1 MGSPPRGRAYGR
13 KNAIVRQIYAV
24 SALQEVTQG
33 KMTYDE
39 MKKMLDGL
47 KQKKRLLRSV
57 QRQIEETREQIDC
70 LNGRD
75 YGGTAVQ
82 GGVKEP
88 AAERFVEH
96 LGRLEKRYAEL
107 MTEVFAAED
116 YISEHLPALSEI
128 EQAIIIDRY
137 MGNKSW
143 RRIQQEYHY
152 EERQPYNILKK
163 AIEKLAKAKRVQ

>member
-1 MGSPPRGRAYGR
+1 
-13 KNAIVRQIYAV
+13 
-24 SALQEVTQG
+24 
-33 KMTYDE
+33 MTYDE
-39 MKKMLDGL
+39 MKLMLDGL

-82 GGVKEP
+82 GGIKEP

-96 LGRLEKRYAEL
+96 REKIESRYKNL
-107 MTEVFAAED
+107 MAEVFAVED
-116 YISEHLPALSEI
+116 YISEHLPVLSEI

-152 EERQPYNILKK
+152 EDRQPYRIAER
-163 AIEKLAKAKRVQ
+163 AIQKLAGVWQEDSK

>member
-1 MGSPPRGRAYGR
+1 
-13 KNAIVRQIYAV
+13 
-24 SALQEVTQG
+24 
-33 KMTYDE
+33 MTYDE
-39 MKKMLDGL
+39 MKSMLDGL

-96 LGRLEKRYAEL
+96 REKIESRYKNL
-107 MTEVFAAED
+107 MAEVFAAED
-116 YISEHLPALSEI
+116 YISEHLSALSEI

-152 EERQPYNILKK
+152 EDRQPYRIAER
-163 AIEKLAKAKRVQ
+163 AIQKLAGAWKDDSK

>member
-1 MGSPPRGRAYGR
+1 
-13 KNAIVRQIYAV
+13 
-24 SALQEVTQG
+24 
-33 KMTYDE
+33 MTYEE

-47 KQKKRLLRSV
+47 KQKKRLMRSV
-57 QRQIEETREQIDC
+57 QQQIEEAREQIDC

-75 YGGTAVQ
+75 YGGAAVQ

-88 AAERFVEH
+88 AAERFIEH
-96 LGRLEKRYAEL
+96 LERLEKRYETL
-107 MTEVFAAED
+107 MTEVFSAED
-116 YISEHLPALSEI
+116 YISEHMSALSEI

-152 EERQPYNILKK
+152 EDRQPYRIAER
-163 AIEKLAKAKRVQ
+163 AIQKLAGTWEEDSK

>member
-1 MGSPPRGRAYGR
+1 
-13 KNAIVRQIYAV
+13 
-24 SALQEVTQG
+24 
-33 KMTYDE
+33 MTYDE
-39 MKKMLDGL
+39 MKSMLDGL

-75 YGGTAVQ
+75 YGNTAVQ
-82 GGVKEP
+82 GGIKEP

-96 LGRLEKRYAEL
+96 REKIESRYKNL
-107 MTEVFAAED
+107 MAEVFAVED
-116 YISEHLPALSEI
+116 YISEHLPVLSEI

-152 EERQPYNILKK
+152 EDRQPYRIAER
-163 AIEKLAKAKRVQ
+163 AIQKLAGVWQEDSK

>member
-1 MGSPPRGRAYGR
+1 
-13 KNAIVRQIYAV
+13 
-24 SALQEVTQG
+24 
-33 KMTYDE
+33 MTYDE
-39 MKKMLDGL
+39 MKAMLDGL
-47 KQKKRLLRSV
+47 KQKKRLMRSV

-96 LGRLEKRYAEL
+96 REKIESRYKNL
-107 MTEVFAAED
+107 MAEVFAAED
-116 YISEHLPALSEI
+116 YISEHLSTLSEI

-152 EERQPYNILKK
+152 GEAQPYR
-163 AIEKLAKAKRVQ
+163 IEKTAIKKLAAAWKDDSK

>member
-1 MGSPPRGRAYGR
+1 
-13 KNAIVRQIYAV
+13 
-24 SALQEVTQG
+24 
-33 KMTYDE
+33 MTYEE

-47 KQKKRLLRSV
+47 KQKKRLMRSV
-57 QRQIEETREQIDC
+57 QQQIEEAREQIDC

-75 YGGTAVQ
+75 YGGAAVQ

-88 AAERFVEH
+88 AAERFIEH
-96 LGRLEKRYAEL
+96 LERLEKRYETL

-116 YISEHLPALSEI
+116 YIAEHLPVLSEI

-152 EERQPYNILKK
+152 EDRQPYRIAER
-163 AIEKLAKAKRVQ
+163 AIQKLAGTWEEDSK

>member
-1 MGSPPRGRAYGR
+1 
-13 KNAIVRQIYAV
+13 
-24 SALQEVTQG
+24 
-33 KMTYDE
+33 MTYDE
-39 MKKMLDGL
+39 MRTILAGL
-47 KQKKRLLRSV
+47 KQKKRLMRSA
-57 QRQIEETREQIDC
+57 QRQIEEAREQIDC

-75 YGGTAVQ
+75 YGGAAVQ
-82 GGVKEP
+82 GGIKEP

-96 LGRLEKRYAEL
+96 LERLEKRYETLKA
-107 MTEVFAAED
+107 EVFAAED

-152 EERQPYNILKK
+152 EDRQPYRIAER
-163 AIEKLAKAKRVQ
+163 AIKKLAGAWKEDRK